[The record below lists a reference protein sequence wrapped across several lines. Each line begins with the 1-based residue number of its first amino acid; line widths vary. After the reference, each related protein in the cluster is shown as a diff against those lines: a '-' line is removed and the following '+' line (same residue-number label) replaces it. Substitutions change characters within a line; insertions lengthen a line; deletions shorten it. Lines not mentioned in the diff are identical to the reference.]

1 MKVLI
6 TKASN
11 DSWYYHKV
19 GEIVEVEY
27 ADDNF
32 YKYIHDKP
40 WSLFI
45 KIKDCEET
53 KEKYMND
60 KMYLKSIAV
69 SFENTK
75 QREDIERKFTQKG
88 FKIYGLNFKEVG
100 YKGYTEKHD
109 CIANLSD
116 YGLKDKTII
125 SYEEFIGGNNMNDNE
140 ILKPTDYK
148 QFAENIAKV
157 STNSLKL
164 ITENELSKAKLLLEQ
179 NGYKVEP
186 PYIPPTDSEICER
199 IKSITYIA
207 KDKLFIADYNDATY
221 TFKSHKALTKW
232 IIRLIK
238 CK

>member
-1 MKVLI
+1 
-6 TKASN
+6 
-11 DSWYYHKV
+11 
-19 GEIVEVEY
+19 
-27 ADDNF
+27 
-32 YKYIHDKP
+32 
-40 WSLFI
+40 
-45 KIKDCEET
+45 
-53 KEKYMND
+53 MND

-100 YKGYTEKHD
+100 YKGYTKKHD

-116 YGLKDKTII
+116 RGLKDKTII

-186 PYIPPTDSEICER
+186 PYIPPTDDEICER
-199 IKSITYIA
+199 IKSMNEEVGYVADFSVVDNKYYIYFVDNKYDYGGSQTCKILNTPYTTQSIA
-207 KDKLFIADYNDATY
+207 KQIVAELNEKRFVRVD
-221 TFKSHKALTKW
+221 
-232 IIRLIK
+232 
-238 CK
+238 

>member
-1 MKVLI
+1 
-6 TKASN
+6 
-11 DSWYYHKV
+11 
-19 GEIVEVEY
+19 
-27 ADDNF
+27 
-32 YKYIHDKP
+32 
-40 WSLFI
+40 
-45 KIKDCEET
+45 
-53 KEKYMND
+53 MND

-140 ILKPTDYK
+140 ILK
-148 QFAENIAKV
+148 
-157 STNSLKL
+157 L
-164 ITENELSKAKLLLEQ
+164 ITENEISQAKLLLER

-199 IKSITYIA
+199 IKSMNEEVGYVADFSVADNKYYIYFVDNKYDYGGSQTCKILNTPYTTQSIA
-207 KDKLFIADYNDATY
+207 KQIVAELNEKRFV
-221 TFKSHKALTKW
+221 
-232 IIRLIK
+232 RV
-238 CK
+238 

>member
-1 MKVLI
+1 MVL
-6 TKASN
+6 SQ
-11 DSWYYHKV
+11 SR
-19 GEIVEVEY
+19 VEVEY
-27 ADDNF
+27 AYDNF
-32 YKYIHDKP
+32 YKYIHNKH

-53 KEKYMND
+53 KEEYMND

-140 ILKPTDYK
+140 ILK
-148 QFAENIAKV
+148 
-157 STNSLKL
+157 L
-164 ITENELSKAKLLLEQ
+164 ITENELSQAKLLLEQ

-199 IKSITYIA
+199 IKSMNEEVGYVADFSVVDNKYYIYFVDNKYDYGGSQTCKILNTPYTTQSIA
-207 KDKLFIADYNDATY
+207 KQIVAELNEKRFV
-221 TFKSHKALTKW
+221 
-232 IIRLIK
+232 RV
-238 CK
+238 